1 MQGNEKS
8 CMRGEILS
16 PLVSVI
22 ITTYK
27 RSDYLKRAIR
37 SVLNQTYR
45 NIELLIVDDN
55 DSDTEY
61 SRQVRKI
68 VEAMGLHDGRIVY
81 IPMGKNAGAC
91 EARNR
96 GFRESHGE
104 YVDFL
109 DDDDEFH
116 KEKIALQVK
125 KFSSCDAKTG
135 MIGCFAEIKDE
146 TGAVVQYD
154 RNKIRGDVFFA
165 NLCRSICQTSL
176 PLIKR
181 EVFEKS
187 GGFEKIVSC
196 QEHLML
202 ARVLDVCPYYDY
214 VAKELATIYHHS
226 GERISNGKK
235 KPQGAIELAE
245 RFQRYYHKLDD
256 GQISKVELAMNAN
269 IINSFVFAG
278 DRRNAYRYYK
288 KRRKMR
294 KGFTVDDGKLLFGIL
309 FGSEAKKKIHRIFK

>member
-1 MQGNEKS
+1 MN
-8 CMRGEILS
+8 

-27 RSDYLKRAIR
+27 RSDYLKRAIQ

-55 DSDTEY
+55 DFDTEY
-61 SRQVRKI
+61 SQQVKKI
-68 VEAMGLHDGRIVY
+68 VEEIQENDGRIAYV
-81 IPMGKNAGAC
+81 PMGKNSGAC
-91 EARNR
+91 EARNH
-96 GFRESHGE
+96 GFHESHGE

-116 KEKIALQVK
+116 KEKIALQVS
-125 KFSSCDAKTG
+125 KFSSCDSKTG

-146 TGAVVQYD
+146 TGAIIQYD
-154 RNKIRGDVFFA
+154 RNEIRGDVFFT
-165 NLCRSICQTSL
+165 NLCCSICQTSL

-187 GGFEKIVSC
+187 GGFEKIISS

-202 ARVLDVCPYYDY
+202 ARVFDVCPYYDY
-214 VAKELATIYHHS
+214 VDKELVTIYHHS

-235 KPQGAIELAE
+235 KPQGAIELAK
-245 RFQRYYHKLDD
+245 RFKRFYPKLDD
-256 GQISKVELAMNAN
+256 EQIQVLELAMNAN
-269 IINSFVFAG
+269 IINSFVLIG
-278 DRRNAYRYYK
+278 DRRNAHSYYK
-288 KRRKMR
+288 KRRKLR
-294 KGFTVDDGKLLFGIL
+294 RQFTIDDVKLLFGII
-309 FGSEAKKKIHRIFK
+309 FGSDAKKKLHQIFK